1 MKPIASVLAIDD
13 ETHILDIIKEAL
25 ESEGYQV
32 LTAHNGLQALAL
44 LESQPVDLILADINM
59 PHMNGY
65 QLYARVSENP
75 QWVMIPFLF
84 LTGRG
89 QESDIR
95 YGKELG
101 VDDYLIKP
109 FQLAD
114 LLAAVRGKLQRAQ
127 QLMLAYAQHT
137 KRPPDEP
144 ELLVLGQLR
153 IDRDQYRV
161 RLNGRSIELSS
172 REFRLLEFLARRA
185 RKVAPLEELIQVTHD
200 LSTDRTDASGLLRPL
215 IRSLRRKLGYPAG
228 ELGFIQSVRGV
239 GYRLIPPDEPMKG
252 PGDPSS

>member
-1 MKPIASVLAIDD
+1 VKPIASVLAIDD
-13 ETHILDIIKEAL
+13 ETHILAIIKEAL
-25 ESEGYQV
+25 ESEGYRV
-32 LTAHNGLQALAL
+32 LTAHNGLQALVL

-84 LTGRG
+84 LTGQG

-101 VDDYLIKP
+101 VDDYLTKP
-109 FQLAD
+109 FQIAD
-114 LLAAVRGKLQRAQ
+114 LLTAVRGRLQRAQ
-127 QLMLAYAQHT
+127 RLMLAYDQHT
-137 KRPPDEP
+137 KRPPEEP
-144 ELLVLGQLR
+144 EPLVLGRLR
-153 IDRDQYRV
+153 IDCDQYQV
-161 RLNGRSIELSS
+161 RLNGRPVKLSS

-185 RKVAPLEELIQVTHD
+185 RKVVPLEELVQVTHD
-200 LSTDRTDASGLLRPL
+200 LNTDRIDASGLLRPL

-228 ELGFIQSVRGV
+228 ELGFIRSVRGV
-239 GYRLIPPDEPMKG
+239 GYQLIPPDEPMKG
-252 PGDPSS
+252 SGNPSA